1 MLKTNR
7 GVTLTSLVIYVI
19 VLMIVI
25 SIMSVFSRNF
35 YKGSKE
41 LAIKDISKEQ
51 YTKFLSYITKDIN
64 SEELRF
70 IKSGTISE
78 NEPYLI
84 FKFENEKEHQYIL
97 TNDNIYFLDINDTQ
111 PKKILL
117 CQNAS
122 TDETHPFEYS
132 ELDKK
137 INIKFS
143 INKEE
148 FSTVL
153 NINL

>member
-1 MLKTNR
+1 MLKTNQ

-25 SIMSVFSRNF
+25 SIMSVFSGYFLKNT
-35 YKGSKE
+35 KE
-41 LAIKDISKEQ
+41 VTINEVSKEQ

-64 SEELRF
+64 SGELRF

-97 TNDNIYFLDINDTQ
+97 KNENIYFLDINETI
-111 PKKILL
+111 PKKIL
-117 CQNAS
+117 QIGRA
-122 TDETHPFEYS
+122 H
-132 ELDKK
+132 
-137 INIKFS
+137 
-143 INKEE
+143 
-148 FSTVL
+148 V
-153 NINL
+153 